1 MITGHS
7 AALYSAL
14 ESAKKKA
21 KTIHTKLLFKK
32 TLQIYLDIGLH
43 FFSKFMQPPL
53 TITIAHALAP
63 KPYLLCHMIIYF
75 PLNFELL

>member
-14 ESAKKKA
+14 ESAKKA

-32 TLQIYLDIGLH
+32 TLQ
-43 FFSKFMQPPL
+43 K
-53 TITIAHALAP
+53 
-63 KPYLLCHMIIYF
+63 
-75 PLNFELL
+75 